1 MKMHIERI
9 IGVFNGSIS
18 YDPKR
23 EFTTNQNV
31 KINRLYQRGD
41 VDAYSKYTLKMNRG
55 GTNRQIT
62 GIYAKSNETMT
73 FYVSYQEKDKLES
86 ANK

>member
-1 MKMHIERI
+1 MHVERI
-9 IGVFNGSIS
+9 IDVFNGSIV
-18 YDPKR
+18 YNPKR
-23 EFTTNQNV
+23 EFTTNQNA

-55 GTNRQIT
+55 GANRQIT

-73 FYVSYQEKDKLES
+73 FYVSYQENDKLE
-86 ANK
+86 